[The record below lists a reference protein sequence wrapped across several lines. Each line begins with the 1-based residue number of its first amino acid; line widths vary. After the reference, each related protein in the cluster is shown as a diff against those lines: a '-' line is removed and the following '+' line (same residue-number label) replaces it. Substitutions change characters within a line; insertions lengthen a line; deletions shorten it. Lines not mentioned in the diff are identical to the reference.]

1 MYLYMQISIM
11 RKSNNIDDIAC
22 NCLLAATRRLARVVT
37 GIYEDELRP
46 FNIKASQF
54 NLLVVV
60 AKAGPV
66 RRIEIGRFADLD
78 PSTLTRNLA
87 VILANGWMEEVIEGD
102 DGRGNPVRVTAAG
115 LRLIEVVYPGWR
127 KAQQKARKL
136 LGEQRAASIV
146 SLFPTPR
153 A

>member
-1 MYLYMQISIM
+1 MTKAYI
-11 RKSNNIDDIAC
+11 IDGIVC
-22 NCLLAATRRLARVVT
+22 NCLLAATRRLSRVVT

-66 RRIEIGRFADLD
+66 RRIDIGRFADLD

-87 VILANGWMEEVIEGD
+87 VMLANGWIEEVIEGD
-102 DGRGNPVRVTAAG
+102 DKRGNPVRVTAAG
-115 LRLIEVVYPGWR
+115 LRLIEDVHPGWK

-136 LGEQRAASIV
+136 LGEHRAV
-146 SLFPTPR
+146 SLVALFPTPTD
-153 A
+153 